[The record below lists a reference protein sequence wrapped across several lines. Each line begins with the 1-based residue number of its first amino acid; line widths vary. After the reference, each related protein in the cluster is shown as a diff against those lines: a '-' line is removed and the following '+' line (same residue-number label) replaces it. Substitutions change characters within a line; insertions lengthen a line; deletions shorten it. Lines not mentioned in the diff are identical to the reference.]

1 MIYIYVYIY
10 IYIYIYSYICIKSEG
25 LQARQDE
32 AEGLESGAVPPAYDL
47 RQQKPGC
54 EAGEV
59 CDQQNCSSSRW
70 TAGAGAGGAGMENQM
85 IIWWGYSHDG
95 VSMVLYIYIYVY
107 YGE

>member
-1 MIYIYVYIY
+1 MYIYMFISIYIL
-10 IYIYIYSYICIKSEG
+10 YSYICIKSEG

-59 CDQQNCSSSRW
+59 YDQQNCSSSRW
-70 TAGAGAGGAGMENQM
+70 TAGAAGAGAGAGMENQM
-85 IIWWGYSHDG
+85 IIWWGYSYDG
-95 VSMVLYIYIYVY
+95 VFDGVIYII
-107 YGE
+107 

>member
-1 MIYIYVYIY
+1 MYDIYIYICLYLSIY

-59 CDQQNCSSSRW
+59 YDQQNCSSSRW

-85 IIWWGYSHDG
+85 II
-95 VSMVLYIYIYVY
+95 
-107 YGE
+107 